1 MYIDQFCLLSLLLI
15 CFHLKKKKKCH
26 HGDANL
32 IQLQELFDRK
42 FREGF

>member
-15 CFHLKKKKKCH
+15 CFHLKKCH

-42 FREGF
+42 FREVF

>member
-15 CFHLKKKKKCH
+15 CFHLEKKGH

-42 FREGF
+42 FREVF